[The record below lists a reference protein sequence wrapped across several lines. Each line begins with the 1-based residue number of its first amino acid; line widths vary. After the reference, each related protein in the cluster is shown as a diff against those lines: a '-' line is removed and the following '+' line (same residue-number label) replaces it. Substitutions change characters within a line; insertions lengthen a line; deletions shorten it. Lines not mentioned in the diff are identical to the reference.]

1 MEIIDISGSLSA
13 EELPEYKTFE
23 KCKTYTI
30 EGVAWVGSGLI
41 LTAYIYPLDLE
52 TDFMFNLVGAASL
65 LGVCL
70 KKKAFQPMVL
80 NTALIIG
87 GFYKYFKTS

>member
-13 EELPEYKTFE
+13 EEPRQSKSFE
-23 KCKTYTI
+23 KCKTYAI
-30 EGVAWVGSGLI
+30 EGIAWVGSGLI

-52 TDFMFNLVGAASL
+52 TDFIFNLIGAASL
-65 LGVCL
+65 LGVCM

-80 NTALIIG
+80 NTAWIIG

>member
-13 EELPEYKTFE
+13 EEPHQSNNLE
-23 KCKTYTI
+23 KCRPYTI

-52 TDFMFNLVGAASL
+52 TDFIFNLIGAASL
-65 LGVCL
+65 LGVCI

-80 NTALIIG
+80 NTAWIIG